1 MHQGWYINEFYT
13 TLARDARLDGLS
25 VVNTVG
31 VALPRAVGFIFCK
44 LGEWLPGVKTG
55 LKLDRIADVCSLVEN
70 KSHRPIPLNKPIVGR
85 GLSYLETEIALD
97 LQRKYEKAGFKIGIP
112 PFMPEVVSQEPFK
125 LVLGKNSGMATIEYF
140 LDKLG
145 IQTTDDQAEEI
156 MNRVKYEGRVQKSLI
171 SEARFAGIC
180 REVLR

>member
-1 MHQGWYINEFYT
+1 LHQGWYVSEVYT

-44 LGEWLPGVKTG
+44 LGEWLPGV
-55 LKLDRIADVCSLVEN
+55 
-70 KSHRPIPLNKPIVGR
+70 PLEFYTHN
-85 GLSYLETEIALD
+85 E
-97 LQRKYEKAGFKIGIP
+97 F
-112 PFMPEVVSQEPFK
+112 
-125 LVLGKNSGMATIEYF
+125 
-140 LDKLG
+140 G

-156 MNRVKYEGRVQKSLI
+156 MNRVKYEGRVQKSPI
-171 SEARFAGIC
+171 SGARFAGIC